1 MVYLPSGN
9 QFGTLEEVGVMPK
22 WGSTDFEELKRLQ
35 LKINQA
41 ANADF
46 DALCI
51 EISKEL
57 ARIFLAKVKKR
68 TFPGKKPEFDKPLT
82 QEFQGEDQIV
92 RKIKKKGNTYSVYYT
107 KVKGKKYRFKT
118 KEGEILEK
126 YWKGYTGG
134 TLRSGWTI
142 GDITR
147 KPNGYEVEIINPVE
161 YASYVEFGHRQTPG
175 RYVPQ
180 IGKKLKRAWSPGKF
194 MMTFTEQEVKS
205 MAPGLIQKRFEKFLR
220 EVMSGDK

>member
-1 MVYLPSGN
+1 
-9 QFGTLEEVGVMPK
+9 MPK

-68 TFPGKKPEFDKPLT
+68 TPVGKKPKFDKPLT
-82 QEFQGEDQIV
+82 
-92 RKIKKKGNTYSVYYT
+92 YT
-107 KVKGKKYRFKT
+107 KTVNGRKRKFRT
-118 KEGEILEK
+118 KEGEILDK

-134 TLRSGWTI
+134 KLRQEWKI
-142 GDITR
+142 GAITR
-147 KPNGYEVEIINPVE
+147 KPNGYEVEIFNPME

>member
-1 MVYLPSGN
+1 
-9 QFGTLEEVGVMPK
+9 MPK

-35 LKINQA
+35 QQINQA

-57 ARIFLAKVKKR
+57 SKIFLAKVKKR
-68 TFPGKKPEFDKPLT
+68 TPVGQAPKFDGPLYK
-82 QEFQGEDQIV
+82 EVQGEDRVIQAIS
-92 RKIKKKGNTYSVYYT
+92 KKGNPYSKV
-107 KVKGKKYRFKT
+107 VKGKRYKFRT
-118 KEGEILEK
+118 KEGEILDK

-134 TLRSGWTI
+134 TLRRGWTI
-142 GDITR
+142 GAITR

>member
-1 MVYLPSGN
+1 
-9 QFGTLEEVGVMPK
+9 MPK

-82 QEFQGEDQIV
+82 
-92 RKIKKKGNTYSVYYT
+92 YT
-107 KVKGKKYRFKT
+107 KTVNGRKRKFRT
-118 KEGEILEK
+118 KEGEILDK

-134 TLRSGWTI
+134 TLRRGWTI
-142 GDITR
+142 GAITR
-147 KPNGYEVEIINPVE
+147 KTNGYQVGYQVEIINPVE

>member
-1 MVYLPSGN
+1 MERIY
-9 QFGTLEEVGVMPK
+9 
-22 WGSTDFEELKRLQ
+22 RR
-35 LKINQA
+35 
-41 ANADF
+41 NA
-46 DALCI
+46 
-51 EISKEL
+51 
-57 ARIFLAKVKKR
+57 RR
-68 TFPGKKPEFDKPLT
+68 
-82 QEFQGEDQIV
+82 
-92 RKIKKKGNTYSVYYT
+92 
-107 KVKGKKYRFKT
+107 
-118 KEGEILEK
+118 
-126 YWKGYTGG
+126 
-134 TLRSGWTI
+134 GWII
-142 GDITR
+142 GAITR